1 MFIYVLATSYIIYS
15 LYPTVFIIMFLLYK
29 NSCDEYVLTCDFI
42 ENYLYMEY
50 NLAILSFL
58 LLTTVFYFL
67 EKLVVYILNKI
78 IEFLDYFL
86 GITEY

>member
-1 MFIYVLATSYIIYS
+1 MKVFFYIFLKILFF
-15 LYPTVFIIMFLLYK
+15 LYR
-29 NSCDEYVLTCDFI
+29 NSCNDYALICDFI

-67 EKLVVYILNKI
+67 EKLVVFILNKI
-78 IEFLDYFL
+78 IDFLDYIL
-86 GITEY
+86 I

>member
-1 MFIYVLATSYIIYS
+1 
-15 LYPTVFIIMFLLYK
+15 MFLLYK

-86 GITEY
+86 GSAEY